1 MYKFLKRFFD
11 IVVSFTA
18 IVCFS
23 WLLLL
28 LTLFVAIFLGRPV
41 VFKQPRPGKN
51 GKIFMLYKFRS
62 MTNKKDEN
70 GNLLP
75 DAQRITKFGKFLRVS
90 SLDELPQLFNILKG
104 DMSLIGPRPR
114 MIEECVFLNK
124 DQLTRFEVRP
134 GITGLAQINGRNNI
148 TFDTVVEFD
157 KEYVKNLSFGQDV
170 KIFFKTFGYVLSK
183 KDVNKTGTVS
193 NEFYG
198 DYLLR
203 TKQISQEVY
212 DEKLVIAKSMV
223 KAVLDKKQFKSIK
236 KAHKEINVLTSQE
249 DFDLERKIVD

>member
-1 MYKFLKRFFD
+1 MYRFFKRFFD
-11 IVVSFTA
+11 LTVSFSA
-18 IVCFS
+18 IVCLA

-28 LTLFVAIFLGRPV
+28 LCLLVAMFLGRPV

-75 DAQRITKFGKFLRVS
+75 DAQRITKFGKFLRAS

-114 MIEECVFLNK
+114 MIEECVFL
-124 DQLTRFEVRP
+124 DQEQCDRFKVRP

-148 TFDTVVEFD
+148 TFDQVVEFD
-157 KEYVKNLSFGQDV
+157 KKYVENLSFKQDF

-183 KDVNKTGTVS
+183 KDVTKVGTVS

-203 TKQISQEVY
+203 TNKISKDYY
-212 DEKLVIAKSMV
+212 DEKLTIAKNMV
-223 KAVLDKKQFKSIK
+223 ECVKSKKGGKLEAK
-236 KAHKEINVLTSQE
+236 RRKNVNVLTSQE
-249 DFDLERKIVD
+249 DFDLEHKIID

>member
-1 MYKFLKRFFD
+1 MYRFFKRFLD
-11 IVVSFTA
+11 IFVSATA
-18 IVCFS
+18 IVCLS
-23 WLLLL
+23 WLFLFLC
-28 LTLFVAIFLGRPV
+28 LFVAMFLGRPV

-70 GNLLP
+70 GNFLP
-75 DAQRITKFGKFLRVS
+75 DAQRITKFGKFLRAT

-114 MIEECVFLNK
+114 MIEECLFLK
-124 DQLTRFEVRP
+124 EDQCDRFKVRP

-148 TFDTVVEFD
+148 TFDKVVDFD
-157 KEYVKNLSFGQDV
+157 RQYVANLSFKQDI

-203 TKQISQEVY
+203 TNQISQDYY
-212 DEKLVIAKSMV
+212 DEKIAIARNMV
-223 KAVLDKKQFKSIK
+223 KAVLDKKQRQKNK
-236 KAHKEINVLTSQE
+236 KEHKTISVLSDQE
-249 DFDLERKIVD
+249 DFDLEHKIID

>member
-1 MYKFLKRFFD
+1 MYRFFKRFFD
-11 IVVSFTA
+11 ITVSFSA
-18 IVCFS
+18 IVCFA

-28 LTLFVAIFLGRPV
+28 LCILVAMFLGNPV

-104 DMSLIGPRPR
+104 DMSLIGPRPKL
-114 MIEECVFLNK
+114 VK
-124 DQLTRFEVRP
+124 DVIFYDEKVKSLMVRP
-134 GITGLAQINGRNNI
+134 GITGLAQVSGRNNNTWDS
-148 TFDTVVEFD
+148 TFIFD
-157 KEYVKNLSFGQDV
+157 KIYIKKMSFGLDA
-170 KIFFKTFGYVLSK
+170 KIFFKTFSEVLK
-183 KDVNKTGTVS
+183 KTGVNSGET
-193 NEFYG
+193 NFQDYYYG

-203 TKQISQEVY
+203 LGRISQQEY
-212 DEKLVIAKSMV
+212 DEKMLEAKKIVDNFVAS
-223 KAVLDKKQFKSIK
+223 KKFRKNFKMMTSV
-236 KAHKEINVLTSQE
+236 AKEQE
-249 DFDLERKIVD
+249 DFDLEHKMID